1 MNDKLIHVR
10 TMSRVVNPAWGT
22 KSIVQWFGAFQRMNL
37 SLLDFLDRISLSR
50 WCLKNPPLRAEPPV
64 AF

>member
-1 MNDKLIHVR
+1 MNDKIIR
-10 TMSRVVNPAWGT
+10 ATMFRVAIPAWGT
-22 KSIVQWFGAFQRMNL
+22 KSIVQWLGAFQRMNL

-50 WCLKNPPLRAEPPV
+50 WCLKNTPLRTQPPV